1 MRTLEYEDAKLALLV
16 SQVVL
21 ASYMF
26 LADVCMY
33 VCIYI
38 IYTIYVYT
46 VSDRN

>member
-33 VCIYI
+33 MYI
-38 IYTIYVYT
+38 IYTVYVYT